1 MKKYKVRVTTKP
13 NAYYQTG
20 GQQMFTQE
28 GLQAEAAGIGSAY
41 NNPSVYDYLAA
52 HGQAQNAD
60 YNSRKAIAQNLGIK
74 NYKGTA
80 EQNLQMLEMLKKT
93 QDLASLTQAPVQ
105 QEGPVVTPIRNTK
118 STPNTLPKAQ
128 APQTPQEST
137 WQQYLPLGI
146 TAAGLTGA
154 GIFGHFYNNANA
166 DAATTVANNVKQ
178 AGAKVKVDPFKR
190 AEQIAESIRSRGRYT
205 AAEMAEL
212 QKLHAEADL
221 GKMIENVKAGFK
233 RVTPTS
239 VANRSAAN
247 QAYEQ
252 AYQEAKGL
260 WPAISDAYSAAKATP
275 LFQFLRRRQDGG
287 QNEDSMLENIAE
299 VFDPTGITAWDD
311 AYRAYND
318 PNMPGWEKGL
328 VMASALPLV
337 GKVGK
342 GAKAAV
348 NLSKFAK
355 AKNIAGKI
363 ITPIAQ
369 SDKYIN
375 PASQFVQHMTGAAMS
390 HAPEFLQKY
399 LPGVVNT
406 GNQVRR
412 FDTAYDLLTK
422 QYGGDYDLDAMAYG
436 GQYGHSL
443 DLGSRV
449 IDNEMG
455 QTDPNEVRDTL
466 QAVPRDMANLE
477 AERGETAYGDLD
489 DDGEMEHSKIGG
501 KRHSEG
507 GTPLN
512 LKPGTFI
519 YSDTKS
525 MKLKGQALAQ
535 FGKSVST
542 KKGYT
547 PAQLAKQYELNK
559 YKAILADPNA
569 DQYQKRTA
577 EMMMNNNKFKLAQL
591 ALAQEAKKGFPQ
603 GIPQAAMMA
612 LPPEMAEQLQG
623 MQEPQGMEQSP
634 EAMEYQKRGGS
645 TFSGNAWYQQGG
657 IHLDPAKKGTF
668 KAQATRMGMSTQEAA
683 AHILANKDEYSPE
696 MVKKANFAR
705 NFAKEDGGLIE
716 FQKRGEVR
724 YPVYPKQERTM
735 LGKLDPNQFAI
746 RIPSTAQAL
755 NATLPAM
762 QPSVSGAPG
771 VYGEQNYW
779 DPNHQAEF
787 ARNQSW
793 YMDNAPGWNPSI
805 PGATMAFQTAYDQ
818 KRGELNM
825 PSYFTGAIKHQ
836 AKDDKFGK
844 YTYSAPSLTPYLGMK
859 SKQIQPLPVNIP
871 APTIKKGDDYEYWR
885 DQYERSQV
893 TPEEKAP
900 NAPTP
905 GTPNKEYRPDRTRM
919 MLPDKAAIL
928 QSLFTRA
935 GIPTLSPFVQAPD
948 YVLPETV
955 FADPTR
961 QYAAVAEQ
969 ANMQNQGLRSFG
981 RPQSYLAGSS
991 QIAGKQLEAI
1001 ANIDAATNAQNVG
1014 IANQAN
1020 AVNAATINQN
1030 LAQRA
1035 QAANQLAEMSN
1046 KYNLENFSMKDAADK
1061 QTLAA
1066 YQNAFANRSRLD
1078 AINKTDQYF
1087 TIDPNTGMA
1096 VQKQGS
1102 VDLTSNK
1109 GTDATADPFKQ
1120 YMSLKQQ
1127 ALAAGMTEEEA
1138 KDYIKQMMGNTNK
1151 TTTSYNQAGVLNKSS
1166 KVQSNM
1172 LAALASLYGGAGA
1185 YPFSQQD

>member
-13 NAYYQTG
+13 SKMSQGGLTRFADAGSVPNYPVTTG
-20 GQQMFTQE
+20 IDFFDQQKAQQLGPVYGGPYVAPTTP
-28 GLQAEAAGIGSAY
+28 GVNID
-41 NNPSVYDYLAA
+41 NPSVYDYLAT

-93 QDLASLTQAPVQ
+93 QDLASLAQAPIQ
-105 QEGPVVTPIRNTK
+105 QEGPVITPIRNTK

-137 WQQYLPLGI
+137 WQQYIPLGV

-154 GIFGHFYNNANA
+154 GIFGHFYNNTNA
-166 DAATTVANNVKQ
+166 DAATTVAKNVKQ
-178 AGAKVKVDPFKR
+178 AGANVKVDPFKR

-239 VANRSAAN
+239 VANRSVAN

-252 AYQEAKGL
+252 AYQETKGL

-342 GAKAAV
+342 GAKAAA

-399 LPGVVNT
+399 LPGVANT

-422 QYGGDYDLDAMAYG
+422 QHGGDYDLDAMAYG

-455 QTDPNEVRDTL
+455 QTDPHEVKDTL

-477 AERGETAYGDLD
+477 AEAGETAYGDLD
-489 DDGEMEHSKIGG
+489 GDGEMEHSKIGG
-501 KRHSEG
+501 KRHSQG

-535 FGKSVST
+535 FGKSAST

-547 PAQLAKQYELNK
+547 PAELAKQYELNK

-696 MVKKANFAR
+696 MVKKAVFAH
-705 NFAKEDGGLIE
+705 NFAKEEGGLIE
-716 FQKRGEVR
+716 FQKAGQVANGFTSWPGDR
-724 YPVYPKQERTM
+724 YSGVKNASRFPSSSWNAYAQSIGYNGPVGDNLALQKYIMQDPKRAARINALHNQYGKPIGGMYDAKLGYRWDQFKNEELKKQGYNPYFPQE
-735 LGKLDPNQFAI
+735 LDPNQQF
-746 RIPSTAQAL
+746 Q
-755 NATLPAM
+755 LPDE
-762 QPSVSGAPG
+762 S
-771 VYGEQNYW
+771 
-779 DPNHQAEF
+779 
-787 ARNQSW
+787 QS
-793 YMDNAPGWNPSI
+793 
-805 PGATMAFQTAYDQ
+805 
-818 KRGELNM
+818 
-825 PSYFTGAIKHQ
+825 
-836 AKDDKFGK
+836 
-844 YTYSAPSLTPYLGMK
+844 
-859 SKQIQPLPVNIP
+859 NIP
-871 APTIKKGDDYEYWR
+871 AGFVKDEDYKK
-885 DQYERSQV
+885 
-893 TPEEKAP
+893 PESAAQKPAG
-900 NAPTP
+900 PTP
-905 GTPNKEYRPDRTRM
+905 GTPSENYSVRDARM
-919 MLPDKAAIL
+919 MRPDKAAML

-1046 KYNLENFSMKDAADK
+1046 KYNLENFSMKDAAEK

-1078 AINKTDQYF
+1078 AINKTSPYF
-1087 TIDPNTGMA
+1087 TIDPRTGFAM
-1096 VQKQGS
+1096 QKPGG

-1109 GTDATADPFKQ
+1109 GTDSSENTFKQ
-1120 YMSLKQQ
+1120 YMALKKE
-1127 ALAAGMTEEEA
+1127 AMDAGMKEEEA
-1138 KDYIKQMMGNTNK
+1138 QAFIKQMMGTGNK
-1151 TTTSYNQAGVLNKSS
+1151 TTTSYNQAGVMNKTSNT
-1166 KVQSNM
+1166 QSNM
-1172 LAALASLYGGAGA
+1172 LAALAALYGNAGA